1 MKRYILLRTILL
13 FCVFVVNGRV
23 LIRDLANNYYLFRER
38 ATNSEQKK
46 NENIL
51 LGISNK
57 LQHQREGKIPI
68 TCEKINVLYVTNI

>member
-23 LIRDLANNYYLFRER
+23 LIRELANNYYLFRER

-57 LQHQREGKIPI
+57 LQHQREGKIHI